1 MTVLVSGATG
11 RAGWHVARILR
22 EHGHRVRAAVP
33 DAGATGPWNEAVTF
47 SFTDPATW
55 DATFTGV
62 DRMFLMRPPQIG
74 NVTRDM
80 LPALER
86 ARQLGVRRMVL
97 LSLQGA
103 EHNPVVPY
111 HDLEKWLR
119 RSGLEWTFVRA
130 AFFMQ
135 NLSTTHAAD
144 IREHDRI
151 VLPAGRRRTAFVDLR
166 DVAEVA
172 ALALRDDGHVGRAY
186 TPTGSRPLTYAE
198 VADLIGAELGRP
210 VRYVSA
216 GPLRYLRAARA
227 DGMAWG
233 MALVTLALYTT
244 CRLGLADGI
253 TDDVRTLLGRPPID
267 FAQFAHDERG
277 AWLPAP
283 ARKPAAR
290 G

>member
-1 MTVLVSGATG
+1 MTVLVTGATG
-11 RAGWHVARILR
+11 RAGWHVARLLQER
-22 EHGHRVRAAVP
+22 GHQVRAAVR
-33 DAGATGPWNEAVTF
+33 DVGATGPWDAAVTF

-55 DATFTGV
+55 DAAFTGV

-74 NVTRDM
+74 NVKRDM

-103 EHNPVVPY
+103 EHNPVVPH

-144 IREHDRI
+144 IREHGRI
-151 VLPAGRRRTAFVDLR
+151 LLPAGRGRTAFVDVR

-172 ALALRDDGHVGRAY
+172 ALALDGDGHVGKAY
-186 TPTGSRPLTYAE
+186 TPTGSRPLTYQ
-198 VADLIGAELGRP
+198 
-210 VRYVSA
+210 
-216 GPLRYLRAARA
+216 
-227 DGMAWG
+227 
-233 MALVTLALYTT
+233 
-244 CRLGLADGI
+244 RLP
-253 TDDVRTLLGRPPID
+253 T
-267 FAQFAHDERG
+267 
-277 AWLPAP
+277 
-283 ARKPAAR
+283 
-290 G
+290 